1 MKTEFLGTELI
12 LGGARSGKSRLAESL
27 AAESQLKVIY
37 VATATAGDEEM
48 AARIARH
55 RSQRP
60 EHWELIEEPRHL
72 AEVIRKHSQADHC
85 LLIDCL
91 TLWLSNCLF
100 GPESTLSSWQQ
111 EKDDLL
117 AALSEAQG
125 RIILVSN
132 EVGQGIVP
140 MGEVSRRF
148 VDESGWLHQ
157 AIARQAGR
165 VVFVTA
171 GIPQV
176 LKGPSL

>member
-1 MKTEFLGTELI
+1 MKGTELI
-12 LGGARSGKSRLAESL
+12 LGGARSGKSNLAEQL
-27 AAESQLKVIY
+27 AAASGLDVIY

-48 AARIARH
+48 AERIARH
-55 RSQRP
+55 QIQRP
-60 EHWELIEEPRHL
+60 AAWQVVEEPEDL
-72 AEVIRKHSQADHC
+72 AGVVQRYSRKGTC

-91 TLWLSNCLF
+91 TLWLTNCLC
-100 GPESTLSSWQQ
+100 GEEATHEHWQQ
-111 EKDDLL
+111 HKDDFLTALL
-117 AALSEAQG
+117 HAEG

-140 MGEVSRRF
+140 MGELSRRF

-157 AIARQAGR
+157 AIARQAER

-176 LKGPSL
+176 LKGPAW